1 MKDCLNSPHVIF
13 KCFIPNFNC
22 FFNHKGAVK
31 SYILTITPQR
41 LTVRPYQPV
50 EFECFAASEDG
61 QPAPFTP
68 RFRVI
73 DSRISFE
80 TTRVSENRVRFVLQ
94 RGLGPDQNGTIVECL
109 SDVRLKYPKYLY
121 IIILFIYIYLILY

>member
-22 FFNHKGAVK
+22 FFNQKGAVK

-121 IIILFIYIYLILY
+121 IIILFIYIYIFD